1 MSGILLILVC
11 FSTTSLAVEGG
22 GVGVGGEKDLLPAHN
37 LSVKT
42 DVLPIRAVNSLA
54 HGNLSS
60 FISSQ
65 LSYHPLYLG
74 LITLSQSQTL
84 SCKSFALSPSLPLQ
98 CLGFA

>member
-1 MSGILLILVC
+1 MG
-11 FSTTSLAVEGG
+11 E
-22 GVGVGGEKDLLPAHN
+22 EKDLLPAHN

-54 HGNLSS
+54 HGNLSF

-84 SCKSFALSPSLPLQ
+84 SCKSFALSLSLPLQ

>member
-1 MSGILLILVC
+1 MEKKTCSQLITRVLKLMSFPLG
-11 FSTTSLAVEGG
+11 
-22 GVGVGGEKDLLPAHN
+22 P
-37 LSVKT
+37 
-42 DVLPIRAVNSLA
+42 VNSLA

-84 SCKSFALSPSLPLQ
+84 SCKSFALSLSLPLH